1 MKKNVLVSI
10 PALVA
15 TACFAFAAVGCANP
29 CKDLE
34 AKKADC
40 AKAGEAGKAICEM
53 GIDTVVKAG
62 NKDACKATLDGLNA
76 SMPAAK

>member
-1 MKKNVLVSI
+1 MKKNVLLSV
-10 PALVA
+10 PALFA
-15 TACFAFAAVGCANP
+15 TVCFAFAAVGCANP

-40 AKAGEAGKAICEM
+40 AKAGEAGKAICEA

-62 NKDACKATLDGLNA
+62 NKDACKAMVDGMA
-76 SMPAAK
+76 AMPAAK

>member
-10 PALVA
+10 PALLA

-40 AKAGEAGKAICEM
+40 EKIGGAAGKPACELA
-53 GIDTVVKAG
+53 IDTTVKVG
-62 NKDACKATLDGLNA
+62 NKDACKAALDGLNA
-76 SMPAAK
+76 VPAAK